1 MPLLKKTI
9 HESDQILK
17 QNPLAAHFIPP
28 AAPAEEP
35 AEEPSAAPTEET
47 AAAPAEEPSAAPAE
61 ETAATAPQEEPS
73 VIFVC
78 SFQGFTASSI

>member
-1 MPLLKKTI
+1 MKGLDLMPLLKKTI

-17 QNPLAAHFIPP
+17 QNPLSAHFIPP

-47 AAAPAEEPSAAPAE
+47 AAAPAEELSAAR
-61 ETAATAPQEEPS
+61 
-73 VIFVC
+73 
-78 SFQGFTASSI
+78 

>member
-1 MPLLKKTI
+1 MKGLDLMPLLKKTI

-35 AEEPSAAPTEET
+35 AEEPSKR
-47 AAAPAEEPSAAPAE
+47 EPGSARTWNA
-61 ETAATAPQEEPS
+61 
-73 VIFVC
+73 
-78 SFQGFTASSI
+78 